1 MPYHKIKNN
10 ISLVRDTDSN
20 AIINTNKTE
29 YENYI
34 SNYNRLKSEREEL
47 NNLKK
52 SVSSLNSDME
62 EIKSLLKLLV
72 KEKNND
78 N

>member
-1 MPYHKIKNN
+1 MAYHKIKNN
-10 ISLVRDTDSN
+10 NSLVRDIDTN
-20 AIINTNKTE
+20 AVINTNRTE
-29 YENYI
+29 YDNYI

-47 NNLKK
+47 KNLKH
-52 SVSSLNSDME
+52 SVSSLTSDME

>member
-10 ISLVRDTDSN
+10 ISLVRDVDSN

-34 SNYNRLKSEREEL
+34 SNYNRLKAEKEEL
-47 NNLKK
+47 NNLKQ

-72 KEKNND
+72 KEKNDGN
-78 N
+78 